1 MRRSFVL
8 AGVLL
13 MPQLGVAAD
22 EVATF
27 AAFYEP
33 SGVVSWLVIGLIAV
47 AAGAAIFFS
56 GGTAS
61 PVVSAVGSWV
71 GGTMG
76 LSGAAATKAGLALLG
91 GGSIAAGGLGIAGG
105 TALLTAALTFSTE
118 LVFDYSFGTL
128 YAKYQYHDLVERSK
142 NLTTLPL
149 PRSTGGLESQIEALE
164 KLDDVDQEKSPVS
177 PGNLE
182 LIREAIAE
190 LETATGEGEFD
201 QHERARLHSLLSLLL
216 FITNDFQVALDHAQ
230 RAIKISKGLGVSS
243 TLPAYIH
250 ATASLYD
257 ERLRW
262 RDAYTDGLRIA
273 LVEEPE
279 NDLIPL
285 LVAIFVDRLSL
296 RMDDGSVG
304 PEALADI
311 RTVINEPL
319 LEEYRTANLIGLTG
333 RYFVRLKLAQQKIG
347 ALAGSNSA
355 LIQGD
360 ARSAD
365 VLEQTLCDYE
375 SLLEGAESAL
385 GDLQGTNP
393 SRKDAE
399 QIQVFT
405 QLLADYRGDRVRLE
419 GLVNDFRERQ
429 VQSGVA
435 IGDEVIWLIL
445 GLVLLLLLVGLVGVR
460 MRGKGA

>member
-1 MRRSFVL
+1 M
-8 AGVLL
+8 
-13 MPQLGVAAD
+13 
-22 EVATF
+22 
-27 AAFYEP
+27 
-33 SGVVSWLVIGLIAV
+33 
-47 AAGAAIFFS
+47 
-56 GGTAS
+56 
-61 PVVSAVGSWV
+61 
-71 GGTMG
+71 
-76 LSGAAATKAGLALLG
+76 
-91 GGSIAAGGLGIAGG
+91 
-105 TALLTAALTFSTE
+105 
-118 LVFDYSFGTL
+118 
-128 YAKYQYHDLVERSK
+128 
-142 NLTTLPL
+142 
-149 PRSTGGLESQIEALE
+149 ESQIEALE
-164 KLDDVDQEKSPVS
+164 KLDDVDQEKPPVS

-216 FITNDFQVALDHAQ
+216 FITNDFQVALDHPK
-230 RAIKISKGLGVSS
+230 RAIKISKELGVSS

-347 ALAGSNSA
+347 ALAGSNSD
-355 LIQGD
+355 LIQGNP
-360 ARSAD
+360 RSVA
-365 VLEQTLCDYE
+365 VLSETLSEYE
-375 SLLEGAESAL
+375 ELLDGAEMAL
-385 GDLQGTNP
+385 ADLEEANL
-393 SRKDAE
+393 SSKDAE
-399 QIQVFT
+399 EIQMFSS
-405 QLLADYRGDRVRLE
+405 LLDDYRGDRVRLE
-419 GLVNDFRERQ
+419 GLVNEFRQRQ
-429 VQSGVA
+429 VQAGVA
-435 IGDEVIWLIL
+435 TDDAVLWLIL
-445 GLVLLLLLVGLVGVR
+445 GPVLLLLVVAVVGAR